1 MIRANHQIKCL
12 FGLDMISWLQYF
24 FPLIFTNEKAIRFD
38 FFWVRG
44 LIMIITHWKYSVKAK
59 EIFFFSNVHHQSICR
74 IIEKG
79 SNEEW
84 KKMPNT
90 FSKLIYMSCFFGWL
104 FVWMVKICFLK
115 FRFFG
120 SREWLTVKG
129 QVSDTEVQ
137 KNIWI
142 FPFSYILIWAINYQ
156 NCLIL
161 FFSIIFDGYWMPSIA
176 FFFADDVIHQSK
188 HQWFSNSIIKCIF
201 CHKWRI
207 KCHQMMKIK

>member
-1 MIRANHQIKCL
+1 MKIQCESQK
-12 FGLDMISWLQYF
+12 YF
-24 FPLIFTNEKAIRFD
+24 SVMF
-38 FFWVRG
+38 
-44 LIMIITHWKYSVKAK
+44 IINPYAELLKK
-59 EIFFFSNVHHQSICR
+59 EAM
-74 IIEKG
+74 KKM
-79 SNEEW
+79 

-90 FSKLIYMSCFFGWL
+90 FSKLIYMSW
-104 FVWMVKICFLK
+104 FLVGCSY
-115 FRFFG
+115 G
-120 SREWLTVKG
+120 SVFSNSDFSVREKLTVKG

-161 FFSIIFDGYWMPSIA
+161 FFSIIFDGYGMPSIA

-201 CHKWRI
+201 CHK
-207 KCHQMMKIK
+207 